1 MIGRVL
7 LAALLA
13 GIAAGLFMSVI
24 QQWRVAPIIIA
35 AEEYETAEPAH
46 DHGAAASQSTATA
59 EGETAAA
66 APDAHAH
73 DHHHGDEWGPE
84 DGIERTLYTVG
95 ANLVAAVAFALI
107 VAAASVLTGLPL
119 TVANGALWGLAG
131 FAVFTLAPSAG
142 LPPEL
147 PGMPAAD
154 LFARQ
159 VWWWSTVAATAA
171 GIGLLA
177 LGKNLALKGLGIVI
191 MAVPHLIGAPHPESH
206 DTDVPAGLATTF
218 AANTIATSAI
228 FWIVLGVLLGY
239 FLARGERQA
248 AAV

>member
-13 GIAAGLFMSVI
+13 GIAAGLLMSAV
-24 QQWRVAPIIIA
+24 QQWRVTPLILE
-35 AEEYETAEPAH
+35 AEKYETAEPAH
-46 DHGAAASQSTATA
+46 DHGATQEQAAEAQAHSHDGH
-59 EGETAAA
+59 EHGAAW
-66 APDAHAH
+66 APA
-73 DHHHGDEWGPE
+73 
-84 DGIERTLYTVG
+84 DGMERTLYTVG
-95 ANLVAAVAFALI
+95 ANLVAGVAFALI
-107 VAAASVLTGLPL
+107 AAAASVLTGLPL
-119 TVANGALWGLAG
+119 TLGNGALWGLAG
-131 FAVFTLAPSAG
+131 FAIFTLAPSAG

-177 LGKNLALKGLGIVI
+177 MAKSAVLKGLGIVI
-191 MAVPHLIGAPHPESH
+191 MALPHLIGAPLPETH
-206 DTDVPAGLATTF
+206 EAAVPAGLANTF
-218 AANTIATSAI
+218 AANSIATSAV

-239 FLARGERQA
+239 FLAHGQRRTEPA
-248 AAV
+248 